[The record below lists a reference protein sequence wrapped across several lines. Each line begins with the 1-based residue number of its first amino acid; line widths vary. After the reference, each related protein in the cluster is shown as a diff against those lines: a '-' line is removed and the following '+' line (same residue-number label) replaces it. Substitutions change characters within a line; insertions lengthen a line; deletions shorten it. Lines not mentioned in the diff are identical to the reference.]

1 MCGRYTLA
9 INELEIEERF
19 SKKLAFKIAPMY
31 NVCPSHIMPII
42 PMQSTQI
49 VAAKWGISHP
59 SNQKLII
66 NAKSEGILEI
76 PIFKDLI
83 SMNRCLIPADSFI
96 EWDKS
101 AIHQPYRFSI
111 PRASIFSF
119 AGLYK
124 KTITNNITTISF
136 VIITTRANSFMESIH
151 NRMPVI
157 LTSDKEFDWLN
168 TQNNMSQVLE
178 ILFSN
183 NPNRLIKEAISTKIN
198 HSKANNF
205 ELLQPT
211 SPQNTL
217 FGETY

>member
-42 PMQSTQI
+42 PMQSPQI

-101 AIHQPYRFSI
+101 ALHQPYRFSLSGT
-111 PRASIFSF
+111 SIFSF

-124 KTITNNITTISF
+124 KTITNNVTTISYT
-136 VIITTRANSFMESIH
+136 IITTKANSFMESIH
-151 NRMPVI
+151 YRMPVI
-157 LTSDKEFDWLN
+157 LTSDKELDWLN